1 MAARAQVPSLLQSWA
16 WGQVQAQE
24 GWRVERVR
32 LPGGGLASVLIGGA
46 GPWRWAYVARGPLP
60 VEARVLEELVAW
72 ARARGLARIV
82 VEPDAGP
89 EAVEE
94 LGRAG
99 FRPAAGRQPEQ
110 TLMMPLVEPEAML
123 ASFKPKHRYNIRLAA
138 RHGVVV
144 EEGEDVEEMA
154 RQQAATATRQG
165 IAPYRRE
172 VYARRLELLPWCR
185 IYVAR
190 HGGEALAAI
199 TVARHAGRAYYL
211 YGGSIESKR
220 HLMATYA
227 VQWAAMQAAFADGC
241 GEYDLWGIPPAPD
254 PSHPWFGLWQFK
266 KGFGGALLNY
276 MGAWQVVLSRWAALA
291 EAGARPR
298 NVVKRLIFRQR

>member
-1 MAARAQVPSLLQSWA
+1 VP
-16 WGQVQAQE
+16 
-24 GWRVERVR
+24 
-32 LPGGGLASVLIGGA
+32 
-46 GPWRWAYVARGPLP
+46 RGPLP

-94 LGRAG
+94 LGGAG

-110 TLMMPLVEPEAML
+110 TLMVPLVDPEAML